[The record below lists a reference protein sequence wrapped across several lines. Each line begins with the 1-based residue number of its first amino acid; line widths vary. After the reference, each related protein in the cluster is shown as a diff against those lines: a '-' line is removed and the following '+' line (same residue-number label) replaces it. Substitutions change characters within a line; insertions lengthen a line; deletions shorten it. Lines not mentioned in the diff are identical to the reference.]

1 MEKINF
7 IGAYDKTDSIMYIAK
22 ILTEM
27 KKKVIIVDATIT
39 QKTKYVI
46 PTIDNR
52 SEYIANYANIDF
64 AIGFTNYN
72 DIKTYLGMPQSAAFT
87 YAVSL
92 DDKVL
97 ITERGASND
106 SVNKAPII
114 DIDNSDLLNNF
125 DVYSSKKNYFVT
137 SFDLYALKRGVEVLK
152 RLSLPVEIMKVYF
165 SNLMSQSEDDYFNYI
180 ATGCRVKWNQD
191 KIYFPLLNED
201 LDVIKE
207 NQRLSKIRFKGLS
220 NEYKTSLMEWTQDIC
235 GDSNG
240 VKKACRQIERGV

>member
-87 YAVSL
+87 YDYML
-92 DDKVL
+92 
-97 ITERGASND
+97 
-106 SVNKAPII
+106 I

-125 DVYSSKKNYFVT
+125 DDYSSKTNYFVT

>member
-39 QKTKYVI
+39 QKSKYVI
-46 PTIDNR
+46 PTVENKN
-52 SEYIANYANIDF
+52 EYITNYSNIDF

-87 YAVSL
+87 YDYML
-92 DDKVL
+92 
-97 ITERGASND
+97 
-106 SVNKAPII
+106 I
-114 DIDNSDLLNNF
+114 DIDNSDLLNNY
-125 DVYSSKKNYFVT
+125 DVYSSKKTYFVT
-137 SFDLYALKRGVEVLK
+137 SFDLYALKKGVEVLK
-152 RLSLPVEIMKVYF
+152 RLSLPVEITKVYF
-165 SNLMSQSEDDYFNYI
+165 SNLMSQTEDDYFNYI

>member
-27 KKKVIIVDATIT
+27 KKKVIIVDATLT
-39 QKTKYVI
+39 QKSKYVI
-46 PTIDNR
+46 PTVENKN
-52 SEYIANYANIDF
+52 EYITNYSNIDF

-87 YAVSL
+87 YDYML
-92 DDKVL
+92 
-97 ITERGASND
+97 
-106 SVNKAPII
+106 I

-125 DVYSSKKNYFVT
+125 DVYSSKKTYFVT
-137 SFDLYALKRGVEVLK
+137 SFDLYALKKGVEVLK
-152 RLSLPVEIMKVYF
+152 RLSLPVEITKVYF
-165 SNLMSQSEDDYFNYI
+165 SNLMSQTEDDYFNYI
-180 ATGCRVKWNQD
+180 ATGCRVKWNQE

-220 NEYKTSLMEWTQDIC
+220 NEYKTSLMEWTKDIC

>member
-39 QKTKYVI
+39 QKSKYVI
-46 PTIDNR
+46 PTVENKN
-52 SEYIANYANIDF
+52 EYITNYSNIDF

-72 DIKTYLGMPQSAAFT
+72 DIKTYLGMPQSVAFT
-87 YAVSL
+87 YDYML
-92 DDKVL
+92 
-97 ITERGASND
+97 
-106 SVNKAPII
+106 I

-125 DVYSSKKNYFVT
+125 DVYSSKKTYFVT
-137 SFDLYALKRGVEVLK
+137 SFDLYALKKGVEVLK
-152 RLSLPVEIMKVYF
+152 RLSLPVEITKVYF
-165 SNLMSQSEDDYFNYI
+165 SNLMSQTEDDYFNYI

>member
-39 QKTKYVI
+39 QKSKYVI
-46 PTIDNR
+46 PTVENKN
-52 SEYIANYANIDF
+52 EYITNYSNIDF

-87 YAVSL
+87 YDYML
-92 DDKVL
+92 
-97 ITERGASND
+97 
-106 SVNKAPII
+106 I

-125 DVYSSKKNYFVT
+125 DVYSSKKTYFVT
-137 SFDLYALKRGVEVLK
+137 SFDLYALKKGVEVLK
-152 RLSLPVEIMKVYF
+152 RLSLPVEITKVYF
-165 SNLMSQSEDDYFNYI
+165 SNLMSQTEDDYFNYI
-180 ATGCRVKWNQD
+180 ATGCRVKWNQE

-220 NEYKTSLMEWTQDIC
+220 NEYKTSIMEWTQDIC
-235 GDSNG
+235 RDSNG
-240 VKKACRQIERGV
+240 VKKACRQMERGV

>member
-87 YAVSL
+87 YDYML
-92 DDKVL
+92 
-97 ITERGASND
+97 
-106 SVNKAPII
+106 I

-125 DVYSSKKNYFVT
+125 DVYSSKKNYLVT
-137 SFDLYALKRGVEVLK
+137 SFDLYALKKGVEVLK

>member
-7 IGAYDKTDSIMYIAK
+7 IGSYDKTDSIMYIAK

-87 YAVSL
+87 YDYML
-92 DDKVL
+92 
-97 ITERGASND
+97 
-106 SVNKAPII
+106 I

-137 SFDLYALKRGVEVLK
+137 SFDLYALKKGVEVLK

>member
-1 MEKINF
+1 
-7 IGAYDKTDSIMYIAK
+7 
-22 ILTEM
+22 M

-46 PTIDNR
+46 PTIDSR

-87 YAVSL
+87 YDYML
-92 DDKVL
+92 
-97 ITERGASND
+97 
-106 SVNKAPII
+106 I

-137 SFDLYALKRGVEVLK
+137 SFDLYALKKGVEVLK

-191 KIYFPLLNED
+191 KIYFEGIYNFSNFSNSSVLN
-201 LDVIKE
+201 
-207 NQRLSKIRFKGLS
+207 KILNDIYSDFKDRI
-220 NEYKTSLMEWTQDIC
+220 TIF
-235 GDSNG
+235 
-240 VKKACRQIERGV
+240 KKLI

>member
-27 KKKVIIVDATIT
+27 KKKVVIVDATIT
-39 QKTKYVI
+39 QKSKYVI
-46 PTIDNR
+46 PTVENKN
-52 SEYIANYANIDF
+52 EYITNYYNIDF

-87 YAVSL
+87 YDYML
-92 DDKVL
+92 
-97 ITERGASND
+97 
-106 SVNKAPII
+106 I

-125 DVYSSKKNYFVT
+125 DVYSSKKTYFVT
-137 SFDLYALKRGVEVLK
+137 SFDLYALKKGVEVLK
-152 RLSLPVEIMKVYF
+152 RLSLPVEITKVYF
-165 SNLMSQSEDDYFNYI
+165 SNLMSQTEDDYFNYI

>member
-1 MEKINF
+1 
-7 IGAYDKTDSIMYIAK
+7 MYITK

-87 YAVSL
+87 YDYML
-92 DDKVL
+92 
-97 ITERGASND
+97 
-106 SVNKAPII
+106 I

-137 SFDLYALKRGVEVLK
+137 SFDLYALKKGVEVLK

>member
-27 KKKVIIVDATIT
+27 KKKVIIVDATLT
-39 QKTKYVI
+39 QKSKYVI
-46 PTIDNR
+46 PTVENKN
-52 SEYIANYANIDF
+52 EYITNYSNIDF

-87 YAVSL
+87 YDYML
-92 DDKVL
+92 
-97 ITERGASND
+97 
-106 SVNKAPII
+106 I

-125 DVYSSKKNYFVT
+125 DVYSSKKTYFVT
-137 SFDLYALKRGVEVLK
+137 SFDLYALKKGVEVLK
-152 RLSLPVEIMKVYF
+152 RLSLPVEITKVYF
-165 SNLMSQSEDDYFNYI
+165 SNLMSQTEDDYFNYI

-220 NEYKTSLMEWTQDIC
+220 NEYKMSLIEWTQDIC

>member
-46 PTIDNR
+46 PTIDSR

-87 YAVSL
+87 YDYML
-92 DDKVL
+92 
-97 ITERGASND
+97 
-106 SVNKAPII
+106 I

-137 SFDLYALKRGVEVLK
+137 SFDLYALKKGLEVLK
-152 RLSLPVEIMKVYF
+152 RLSLPVEIIKVYF

>member
-27 KKKVIIVDATIT
+27 KKKVIMVDATIT
-39 QKTKYVI
+39 QKSKYVI
-46 PTIDNR
+46 PTVENKN
-52 SEYIANYANIDF
+52 EYITNYSNIDF

-87 YAVSL
+87 YDYML
-92 DDKVL
+92 
-97 ITERGASND
+97 
-106 SVNKAPII
+106 I

-125 DVYSSKKNYFVT
+125 DVYSSKKTYFVT
-137 SFDLYALKRGVEVLK
+137 SFDLYALKKGVEVLK
-152 RLSLPVEIMKVYF
+152 RLSLPIEIMKVYF

>member
-46 PTIDNR
+46 PTIDSR

-72 DIKTYLGMPQSAAFT
+72 DIKTYLGMPQSVAFT
-87 YAVSL
+87 YDYML
-92 DDKVL
+92 
-97 ITERGASND
+97 
-106 SVNKAPII
+106 I

-137 SFDLYALKRGVEVLK
+137 SFDLYALKKGVEVLK

>member
-46 PTIDNR
+46 PTIDSR

-72 DIKTYLGMPQSAAFT
+72 DIKTYLGMPQSVAFT
-87 YAVSL
+87 YDYML
-92 DDKVL
+92 
-97 ITERGASND
+97 
-106 SVNKAPII
+106 I

-137 SFDLYALKRGVEVLK
+137 SFDLYALKKGVEVLK

-180 ATGCRVKWNQD
+180 ATGCRVKWNKD

>member
-39 QKTKYVI
+39 QKSKYVI
-46 PTIDNR
+46 PTVENKN
-52 SEYIANYANIDF
+52 EYITNYSNIDF

-87 YAVSL
+87 YDYML
-92 DDKVL
+92 
-97 ITERGASND
+97 
-106 SVNKAPII
+106 I

-125 DVYSSKKNYFVT
+125 DVYSSKKTYFVT
-137 SFDLYALKRGVEVLK
+137 SFDLYALKKGVEVLK
-152 RLSLPVEIMKVYF
+152 RLSLPVEITKVYF
-165 SNLMSQSEDDYFNYI
+165 SNLMSQTEDDYFNYI

-220 NEYKTSLMEWTQDIC
+220 NEYKTSLTEWTQDIC

>member
-39 QKTKYVI
+39 QKSKYVI
-46 PTIDNR
+46 PTIENKN
-52 SEYIANYANIDF
+52 EYITNYSNIDF

-72 DIKTYLGMPQSAAFT
+72 DIKTYLGMPQSAEFT
-87 YAVSL
+87 YDYML
-92 DDKVL
+92 
-97 ITERGASND
+97 
-106 SVNKAPII
+106 I

-125 DVYSSKKNYFVT
+125 DVYSSKKTYFVT
-137 SFDLYALKRGVEVLK
+137 SFDLYALKKGVEVLK
-152 RLSLPVEIMKVYF
+152 RLSLPVEITKVYF
-165 SNLMSQSEDDYFNYI
+165 SNLMSQTEDDYFNYI

-201 LDVIKE
+201 LDFIKE
-207 NQRLSKIRFKGLS
+207 NQRLSKIRLKGLS

>member
-46 PTIDNR
+46 PTIDSR

-87 YAVSL
+87 Y
-92 DDKVL
+92 DYMF
-97 ITERGASND
+97 
-106 SVNKAPII
+106 I

-125 DVYSSKKNYFVT
+125 DVYSSKKTYFVT
-137 SFDLYALKRGVEVLK
+137 SFDLYALKKGVEVLK

>member
-46 PTIDNR
+46 PTIDSR

-87 YAVSL
+87 YDYML
-92 DDKVL
+92 
-97 ITERGASND
+97 
-106 SVNKAPII
+106 I

-125 DVYSSKKNYFVT
+125 DVYSSKKTYFVT
-137 SFDLYALKRGVEVLK
+137 SFDLYALKKGVEVLK
-152 RLSLPVEIMKVYF
+152 RLSLPIEITKVYF
-165 SNLMSQSEDDYFNYI
+165 SNLMSQTEDDYFNYI

-220 NEYKTSLMEWTQDIC
+220 NEYKTSLMELTQDIC

>member
-27 KKKVIIVDATIT
+27 KKKVIMVDATIT
-39 QKTKYVI
+39 QKSKYVI
-46 PTIDNR
+46 PTVENKN
-52 SEYIANYANIDF
+52 EYITNYSNIDF

-87 YAVSL
+87 YDYML
-92 DDKVL
+92 
-97 ITERGASND
+97 
-106 SVNKAPII
+106 I

-125 DVYSSKKNYFVT
+125 DVYSSKKTYFVT
-137 SFDLYALKRGVEVLK
+137 SFDLYALKKGVEVLK
-152 RLSLPVEIMKVYF
+152 RLSLPIEITKVYF
-165 SNLMSQSEDDYFNYI
+165 SNLMSQTEDDYFNYI

>member
-22 ILTEM
+22 ILTER

-39 QKTKYVI
+39 QKSKYVI
-46 PTIDNR
+46 PTVENKN
-52 SEYIANYANIDF
+52 EYITNYSNIDF

-87 YAVSL
+87 YDYML
-92 DDKVL
+92 
-97 ITERGASND
+97 
-106 SVNKAPII
+106 I

-125 DVYSSKKNYFVT
+125 DVYSSKKTYFVT
-137 SFDLYALKRGVEVLK
+137 SFDLYALKKGVEVLK
-152 RLSLPVEIMKVYF
+152 RLSLPVEITKVYF
-165 SNLMSQSEDDYFNYI
+165 SNLMSQTEDDYFNYI

>member
-39 QKTKYVI
+39 QKSKYVI
-46 PTIDNR
+46 PTVENKN
-52 SEYIANYANIDF
+52 EYITNYYNIDF

-87 YAVSL
+87 Y
-92 DDKVL
+92 DYMF
-97 ITERGASND
+97 
-106 SVNKAPII
+106 I
-114 DIDNSDLLNNF
+114 DIDNSDLLNIF
-125 DVYSSKKNYFVT
+125 DVYSSKKTYFVT
-137 SFDLYALKRGVEVLK
+137 SFDLYALKKGVEVLK
-152 RLSLPVEIMKVYF
+152 RLSLPVEITKVYF
-165 SNLMSQSEDDYFNYI
+165 SNLMSQTEDDYFNYI

>member
-7 IGAYDKTDSIMYIAK
+7 IGAYDKTNSIMYIAK

-87 YAVSL
+87 YDYML
-92 DDKVL
+92 
-97 ITERGASND
+97 
-106 SVNKAPII
+106 I

-137 SFDLYALKRGVEVLK
+137 SFDLYALKKGVEVLK

>member
-39 QKTKYVI
+39 QKSKYVI
-46 PTIDNR
+46 PTVENKN
-52 SEYIANYANIDF
+52 EYITNYSNIDF

-87 YAVSL
+87 YDYML
-92 DDKVL
+92 
-97 ITERGASND
+97 
-106 SVNKAPII
+106 I

-125 DVYSSKKNYFVT
+125 DVYSSKKTYFVT
-137 SFDLYALKRGVEVLK
+137 SFDLYALKKGVEVLK
-152 RLSLPVEIMKVYF
+152 RLSLPVEITKVYF
-165 SNLMSQSEDDYFNYI
+165 SKLMSQTEDDYFNYI
-180 ATGCRVKWNQD
+180 ATGCRVKWNQE

-220 NEYKTSLMEWTQDIC
+220 NEYKMSLIEWTQDIC

>member
-27 KKKVIIVDATIT
+27 GKKVIIVDATIT

-46 PTIDNR
+46 PTIDSR
-52 SEYIANYANIDF
+52 SQYIANYANIDF

-87 YAVSL
+87 YDYML
-92 DDKVL
+92 
-97 ITERGASND
+97 
-106 SVNKAPII
+106 I

-137 SFDLYALKRGVEVLK
+137 SFDLYALKKGVEVLK

-180 ATGCRVKWNQD
+180 ATGCRVKWNKD

-207 NQRLSKIRFKGLS
+207 NQRLSKIRLKGLS

>member
-7 IGAYDKTDSIMYIAK
+7 IGAYDKTDSIIYIAK

-46 PTIDNR
+46 PTVENKN
-52 SEYIANYANIDF
+52 EYITNYSNIDF

-87 YAVSL
+87 YDYML
-92 DDKVL
+92 
-97 ITERGASND
+97 
-106 SVNKAPII
+106 I

-125 DVYSSKKNYFVT
+125 DVYSSKKTYFVT
-137 SFDLYALKRGVEVLK
+137 SFDLYALKKGVEVLK
-152 RLSLPVEIMKVYF
+152 RLSLPVEITKVYF

>member
-87 YAVSL
+87 YDYML
-92 DDKVL
+92 
-97 ITERGASND
+97 
-106 SVNKAPII
+106 I

-137 SFDLYALKRGVEVLK
+137 SFDLYALKKGVEVLK

-240 VKKACRQIERGV
+240 VKIWQ

>member
-87 YAVSL
+87 YDYML
-92 DDKVL
+92 
-97 ITERGASND
+97 
-106 SVNKAPII
+106 I

-137 SFDLYALKRGVEVLK
+137 SFDLYALKKGVEVLK

-240 VKKACRQIERGV
+240 VKRGV

>member
-39 QKTKYVI
+39 QKSKYVI
-46 PTIDNR
+46 PTVENKN
-52 SEYIANYANIDF
+52 EYITNYYNIDF

-87 YAVSL
+87 Y
-92 DDKVL
+92 DYMF
-97 ITERGASND
+97 
-106 SVNKAPII
+106 I

-125 DVYSSKKNYFVT
+125 DVYSSKKTYFVT
-137 SFDLYALKRGVEVLK
+137 SFDLYALKKGVEVLK

>member
-39 QKTKYVI
+39 QKSKYVI
-46 PTIDNR
+46 PTVENKN
-52 SEYIANYANIDF
+52 EYITNYSNIDF

-87 YAVSL
+87 YDYML
-92 DDKVL
+92 
-97 ITERGASND
+97 
-106 SVNKAPII
+106 I

-125 DVYSSKKNYFVT
+125 DVYSSKKTYFVT
-137 SFDLYALKRGVEVLK
+137 SFDLYALKKGVEVLK
-152 RLSLPVEIMKVYF
+152 RLSLPVEITKVCF
-165 SNLMSQSEDDYFNYI
+165 SNLMSQTEDDYFNYI

>member
-39 QKTKYVI
+39 QKSKYVI
-46 PTIDNR
+46 PTVENKN
-52 SEYIANYANIDF
+52 EYITNYSNIDF

-87 YAVSL
+87 YDYML
-92 DDKVL
+92 
-97 ITERGASND
+97 
-106 SVNKAPII
+106 I

-125 DVYSSKKNYFVT
+125 DVYSSKKTYFVT
-137 SFDLYALKRGVEVLK
+137 SFDLYALKKGVEVLK
-152 RLSLPVEIMKVYF
+152 RLSLPVEITKVYF

-235 GDSNG
+235 GDQSG
-240 VKKACRQIERGV
+240 IKKAFRQIERGV

>member
-39 QKTKYVI
+39 QKTKYII
-46 PTIDNR
+46 PTIDSR

-87 YAVSL
+87 YDYML
-92 DDKVL
+92 
-97 ITERGASND
+97 
-106 SVNKAPII
+106 I

-137 SFDLYALKRGVEVLK
+137 SFDLYALKKGVEVLK

-235 GDSNG
+235 GVSNG

>member
-39 QKTKYVI
+39 QKSKYVI
-46 PTIDNR
+46 PTVENKN
-52 SEYIANYANIDF
+52 EYITNYANIDF

-87 YAVSL
+87 YDYML
-92 DDKVL
+92 
-97 ITERGASND
+97 
-106 SVNKAPII
+106 I

-137 SFDLYALKRGVEVLK
+137 SFDLYALKKGVEVLK

>member
-7 IGAYDKTDSIMYIAK
+7 IWAYDKTDSIMYIAK

-46 PTIDNR
+46 PTIDSR

-87 YAVSL
+87 YDYML
-92 DDKVL
+92 
-97 ITERGASND
+97 
-106 SVNKAPII
+106 I

-137 SFDLYALKRGVEVLK
+137 SFDLYALKKGVEVLK

-220 NEYKTSLMEWTQDIC
+220 NEYKTSLMELTQDIC

>member
-39 QKTKYVI
+39 QKSKYVI
-46 PTIDNR
+46 PTVENKN
-52 SEYIANYANIDF
+52 EYITNYSNIDF

-87 YAVSL
+87 YDYML
-92 DDKVL
+92 
-97 ITERGASND
+97 
-106 SVNKAPII
+106 I

-125 DVYSSKKNYFVT
+125 DVYSSKKTYFVT
-137 SFDLYALKRGVEVLK
+137 SFDLYALKKGVEVLK
-152 RLSLPVEIMKVYF
+152 RLSLPVEITKVYF
-165 SNLMSQSEDDYFNYI
+165 SNLMSQTEDDYFNYI
-180 ATGCRVKWNQD
+180 ATVCRVKWNQD

>member
-87 YAVSL
+87 YDYML
-92 DDKVL
+92 
-97 ITERGASND
+97 
-106 SVNKAPII
+106 I

-137 SFDLYALKRGVEVLK
+137 SFDLYALKKGVEVLK
-152 RLSLPVEIMKVYF
+152 RVSLPVELMKVYF

-201 LDVIKE
+201 IDVIKE

>member
-22 ILTEM
+22 ILTKK

-39 QKTKYVI
+39 QKSKYVI
-46 PTIDNR
+46 PTVENKN
-52 SEYIANYANIDF
+52 EYITNYSNIDF

-87 YAVSL
+87 YDYML
-92 DDKVL
+92 
-97 ITERGASND
+97 
-106 SVNKAPII
+106 I

-125 DVYSSKKNYFVT
+125 DVYSSKKTYFVT
-137 SFDLYALKRGVEVLK
+137 SFDLYALKKGVEVLK
-152 RLSLPVEIMKVYF
+152 RLSLPVEITKVYF
-165 SNLMSQSEDDYFNYI
+165 SNLMSQTEDDYFNYI
-180 ATGCRVKWNQD
+180 ATGCRVKWNQE

-220 NEYKTSLMEWTQDIC
+220 NEYKMSLIEWTQDIC

>member
-72 DIKTYLGMPQSAAFT
+72 DIKTYLGMPQSDAFT
-87 YAVSL
+87 YDYML
-92 DDKVL
+92 
-97 ITERGASND
+97 
-106 SVNKAPII
+106 I

-137 SFDLYALKRGVEVLK
+137 SFDLYALKKGVEVLK

-220 NEYKTSLMEWTQDIC
+220 NEYKTSLMELTQDIC